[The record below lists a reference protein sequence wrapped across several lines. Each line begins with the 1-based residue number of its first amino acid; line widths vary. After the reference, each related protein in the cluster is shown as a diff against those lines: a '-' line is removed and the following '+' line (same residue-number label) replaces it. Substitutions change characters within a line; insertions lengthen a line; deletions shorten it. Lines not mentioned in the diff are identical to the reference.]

1 MAGTNDSGYS
11 LVKLSDTDLT
21 LEDPAHDIRGRDVYT
36 SGGDEIGTVED
47 LYFDEDERRV
57 RFLDVGAGGFLGIG
71 EKHFMIP
78 VGAVSEVE
86 EDRVTVDQSR
96 EKVLGSPPLDTKV
109 VPGAKYQY
117 EVTDYYEDLPY
128 SPFGA

>member
-1 MAGTNDSGYS
+1 MTGTNDNGYS
-11 LVKLSDTDLT
+11 LVKLGDTDLT